1 MGLTERF
8 NLLLDADMRTDLAE
22 AADLARL
29 TVNQWVR
36 QAIRE
41 KLENDAEW
49 AQQERARRAIH
60 P

>member
-8 NLLLDADMRTDLAE
+8 NLLLDADMREDLSI
-22 AADLARL
+22 AADRAHL

-41 KLENDAEW
+41 KLERDAELD
-49 AQQERARRAIH
+49 AAEGRYES
-60 P
+60 

>member
-8 NLLLDADMRTDLAE
+8 NLLLDSDMREDLSI
-22 AADLARL
+22 AADRAHL

-41 KLENDAEW
+41 KLERDAELDA
-49 AQQERARRAIH
+49 AQGRYE
-60 P
+60 